1 MGFSERAPA
10 EIKLEFAFRVF
21 DFDGDGRISETD
33 LFHVMTIM
41 VGKQFPSQKL
51 SQICAEL
58 IQRGQAPPQKD
69 ERKEEEK
76 FQVNAKRDFLTF
88 DELTQTIGRQEIVDK
103 MTIPFAQVFSSH

>member
-1 MGFSERAPA
+1 MCDRVIELFDDNSTNQINFRDFVRTLWVFSERAPA

-76 FQVNAKRDFLTF
+76 FQV
-88 DELTQTIGRQEIVDK
+88 
-103 MTIPFAQVFSSH
+103 